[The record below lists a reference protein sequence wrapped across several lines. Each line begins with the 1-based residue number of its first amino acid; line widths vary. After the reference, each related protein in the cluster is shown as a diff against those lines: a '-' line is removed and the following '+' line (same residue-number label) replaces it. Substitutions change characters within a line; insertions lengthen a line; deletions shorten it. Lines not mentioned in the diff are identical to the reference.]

1 MLHNLTG
8 LVTIFSQV
16 SSVNTFETS
25 EFYICL
31 VMEVPSWRGKLSLR
45 TGRSVPIQVI
55 VKYRNRDT
63 HEGYRYLRGMFVC
76 FDAARDQWKLQLMT
90 ESENSDFSL
99 TLSKLQLMNFR
110 HASLVKKIV
119 LIKRDISLLDNF

>member
-1 MLHNLTG
+1 MSSDGGAFLAWETVFADRSISTDTNYCK
-8 LVTIFSQV
+8 V
-16 SSVNTFETS
+16 SKPG
-25 EFYICL
+25 Y
-31 VMEVPSWRGKLSLR
+31 
-45 TGRSVPIQVI
+45 
-55 VKYRNRDT
+55 

-110 HASLVKKIV
+110 HAPLVKKNSI
-119 LIKRDISLLDNF
+119 D